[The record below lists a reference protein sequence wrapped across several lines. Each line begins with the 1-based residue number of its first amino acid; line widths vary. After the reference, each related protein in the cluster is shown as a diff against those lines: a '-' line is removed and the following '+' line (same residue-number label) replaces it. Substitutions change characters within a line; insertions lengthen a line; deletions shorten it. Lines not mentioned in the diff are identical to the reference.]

1 MKIYRVIGN
10 YRQGKKLIRIT
21 KEIAAKNKQ
30 EAEEYFYSFLG
41 SVYGKNRREI
51 NIEDA
56 YSIPLKEA
64 TDPRARYKINKL
76 GGEHGE

>member
-10 YRQGKKLIRIT
+10 YKQGKKWVHIS
-21 KEIAAKNKQ
+21 KEVAARNKQ
-30 EAEEYFYSFLG
+30 EAEDYFYSLLG
-41 SVYGKNRREI
+41 SIYRKNRREV
-51 NIEDA
+51 NIEDV

-64 TDPRARYKINKL
+64 SDPRAIYRYKKA